1 MIRLLG
7 WFVAGVTTLLTVG
20 CFGDVNTQS
29 DLDSPLLEILSPQQA
44 DTVSGLVSFQVAAQ
58 DAGGIDV
65 VKFYVDGALLT
76 TDLRAPYQTVW
87 NTGSASLGPHAL
99 RAEAIDLAGN
109 ASTETVV
116 VVVATGRN

>member
-1 MIRLLG
+1 MIRPVR
-7 WFVAGVTTLLTVG
+7 WFLAGVTAMLAVG
-20 CFGDVNTQS
+20 CFGDVNNQS
-29 DLDSPLLEILSPQQA
+29 DLDSPLLQILSPQQA

-65 VKFYVDGALLT
+65 VKFYADGALLT

-87 NTGSASLGPHAL
+87 NTGSASLGPHVL

-109 ASTETVV
+109 TSTESVV